1 MDIAHERSWPNSPG
15 HGIGRSSSGRTF
27 PSGSARCG
35 GGAAANLAEA
45 SLTLSSFQVRR
56 AQLADARP
64 LADFMA
70 RLFIETFG
78 PDNRPEDTAAH
89 VAKSFSPAHQER
101 ELADPDFVT
110 LVVDGSDGLAAYAQV
125 RRTTPPPCVTTDA
138 PVELYRFYVDRSW
151 HGRGLAQRLMEAV
164 HAAASTLGGRSIW
177 LSVWERNPRGI
188 AFYTKCGYR
197 DVGGAIFM
205 LGTDPQN
212 DRVLVVPVTTHGL
225 KGVRPNGDD
234 T

>member
-1 MDIAHERSWPNSPG
+1 MTPASPQ
-15 HGIGRSSSGRTF
+15 I
-27 PSGSARCG
+27 
-35 GGAAANLAEA
+35 
-45 SLTLSSFQVRR
+45 RR
-56 AQLADARP
+56 AEPADAP
-64 LADFMA
+64 ALARFAA
-70 RLFIETFG
+70 RIFAETFG

-89 VAKSFSPAHQER
+89 VARSFGPAHQAR

-125 RRTTPPPCVTTDA
+125 RRTTAPPCVTTDA
-138 PVELYRFYVDRSW
+138 PVELYRFYVDRPW

-164 HAAASTLGGRSIW
+164 HGAASALGGRSVW

-212 DRVLVVPVTTHGL
+212 DRVLVVPVTVHGL